1 EVDNCR
7 DYLRHFSTDWSTAI
21 FFSLINSASYKNSVP
36 RSLRPIDCPSPFSLH
51 ERSMFK
57 ISVIDTRAQ
66 RRLVLEGKLIAPWTG
81 ELESAWRSAREQLQG
96 RKLVIDLTNV
106 TVIGPDGEKT
116 L

>member
-1 EVDNCR
+1 
-7 DYLRHFSTDWSTAI
+7 
-21 FFSLINSASYKNSVP
+21 
-36 RSLRPIDCPSPFSLH
+36 
-51 ERSMFK
+51 MFK

-116 L
+116 LFELMRNGAEFSCGSVLAKYVLKQLARKCRSKPESVFETPKSNY